1 MTIATLSSKFQISIP
16 KKIRDALDFQPGQEF
31 EFIAV
36 GRSIRLV
43 PKISIKDLAGSAES
57 ANPAD
62 YRDRGDQLAD
72 YSSKARQRAGRK
84 CMRSLA
90 HDRGRRLAP
99 GSRRRSAV
107 NSVASSC
114 RICRIAVT

>member
-1 MTIATLSSKFQISIP
+1 MTTATLSSKFQISIP

-43 PKISIKDLAGSAES
+43 PKVSIKDLAGSAKG

-62 YRDRGDQLAD
+62 YRDRGDRLAD
-72 YSSKARQRAGRK
+72 YASKARQRMGKTQAK
-84 CMRSLA
+84 
-90 HDRGRRLAP
+90 
-99 GSRRRSAV
+99 SRA
-107 NSVASSC
+107 
-114 RICRIAVT
+114 

>member
-1 MTIATLSSKFQISIP
+1 MTTATLSSKFQISIP

-43 PKISIKDLAGSAES
+43 PKVSIKDMAGSAKG

-62 YRDRGDQLAD
+62 YRGRGDRLAD
-72 YSSKARQRAGRK
+72 YASKTRQRVAK
-84 CMRSLA
+84 PQA
-90 HDRGRRLAP
+90 K
-99 GSRRRSAV
+99 SRA
-107 NSVASSC
+107 
-114 RICRIAVT
+114 